1 MDEGRGKGAERT
13 MERQR
18 SVTFA
23 QFEEIGEGRGEHE
36 EEEEDS
42 EDEEEVDEAED
53 EDDLSEES
61 RV

>member
-1 MDEGRGKGAERT
+1 MDEGSRKGAERT

-23 QFEEIGEGRGEHE
+23 QFEEIGEGKGEHE
-36 EEEEDS
+36 EEEEYA
-42 EDEEEVDEAED
+42 EDDEEVDGEQD